1 MVTNSAILLCKNRLL
16 HSVTKWLWWITV
28 WYVYQIFFQY
38 QVGTKTIPIDQLLI
52 AMLDEPSTL
61 YQVWGKTKSCEFIS
75 NFSWKSYSSMNLYI
89 AGIVV
94 YGHVGRKKCGLL
106 VIAGFSFDY
115 ERFHLDNKKR
125 VVPMGGMKMGTVHG
139 WMSHFTTHI
148 SFVSFETHWMRHRHT
163 VRPSL
168 RHIRTMSDLPMFHSN
183 FVLWHK
189 NSKAENIC
197 FCIIFHIL
205 AEIFLYIQSS
215 MTSQRLWQHFVPLL
229 SH

>member
-1 MVTNSAILLCKNRLL
+1 MNHQPYIRFERV
-16 HSVTKWLWWITV
+16 
-28 WYVYQIFFQY
+28 
-38 QVGTKTIPIDQLLI
+38 P
-52 AMLDEPSTL
+52 
-61 YQVWGKTKSCEFIS
+61 VWGTTKSCGFKS

-168 RHIRTMSDLPMFHSN
+168 RPSRTMSDLPMFYIN

-189 NSKAENIC
+189 NSKAD
-197 FCIIFHIL
+197 FFV
-205 AEIFLYIQSS
+205 FTSFS
-215 MTSQRLWQHFVPLL
+215 MS
-229 SH
+229 

>member
-1 MVTNSAILLCKNRLL
+1 MTSHLWDKAMLKVWKKSWEPFRIYQLTITDNPAQFDKLWPD
-16 HSVTKWLWWITV
+16 WL
-28 WYVYQIFFQY
+28 FQY
-38 QVGTKTIPIDQLLI
+38 QVGTKKIPIDQLLI

-61 YQVWGKTKSCEFIS
+61 YQIWGTTKSCGFKS

-168 RHIRTMSDLPMFHSN
+168 RPRCTM
-183 FVLWHK
+183 
-189 NSKAENIC
+189 
-197 FCIIFHIL
+197 
-205 AEIFLYIQSS
+205 
-215 MTSQRLWQHFVPLL
+215 
-229 SH
+229 

>member
-1 MVTNSAILLCKNRLL
+1 
-16 HSVTKWLWWITV
+16 
-28 WYVYQIFFQY
+28 
-38 QVGTKTIPIDQLLI
+38 
-52 AMLDEPSTL
+52 MLDEQPTVS
-61 YQVWGKTKSCEFIS
+61 QVWGTIGLWGFKS
-75 NFSWKSYSSMNLYI
+75 NFTWKFYSSMNLYI

-168 RHIRTMSDLPMFHSN
+168 RPSCTMSDLPMFHFN

-189 NSKAENIC
+189 NFKAEKIL

-205 AEIFLYIQSS
+205 AKYYCTSKAAWLHQDFDDVLCRFCPISSAGEYI
-215 MTSQRLWQHFVPLL
+215 TGLP
-229 SH
+229 

>member
-1 MVTNSAILLCKNRLL
+1 MATNSAILLCKNRLL
-16 HSVTKWLWWITV
+16 LQSVTKWLWWCV
-28 WYVYQIFFQY
+28 FWFFQY
-38 QVGTKTIPIDQLLI
+38 QMGTKTFLIDPPMPCLMNHQPYI
-52 AMLDEPSTL
+52 RFEVGQKVVGS
-61 YQVWGKTKSCEFIS
+61 
-75 NFSWKSYSSMNLYI
+75 SWKSYSSMNLYI

-168 RHIRTMSDLPMFHSN
+168 RPSCTMSDLPMLHIN
-183 FVLWHK
+183 FVLWQKKLH
-189 NSKAENIC
+189 S
-197 FCIIFHIL
+197 
-205 AEIFLYIQSS
+205 
-215 MTSQRLWQHFVPLL
+215 
-229 SH
+229 

>member
-1 MVTNSAILLCKNRLL
+1 MGTYNNPDWPAS
-16 HSVTKWLWWITV
+16 HSHAWW
-28 WYVYQIFFQY
+28 
-38 QVGTKTIPIDQLLI
+38 TINPISGLKEFLFEVQ
-52 AMLDEPSTL
+52 
-61 YQVWGKTKSCEFIS
+61 QKSCGFKS

-168 RHIRTMSDLPMFHSN
+168 RPSRTMSDVPIFNSN
-183 FVLWHK
+183 FVLRHK
-189 NSKAENIC
+189 NSSDENV
-197 FCIIFHIL
+197 L
-205 AEIFLYIQSS
+205 FLH
-215 MTSQRLWQHFVPLL
+215 HFRYP
-229 SH
+229 SKNTFIHPK